1 MNYSAAPAPFV
12 IPLNLATD
20 DGSPDWL
27 SKGDNAWQ
35 LTAATLVGLQSV
47 PGLIILYGGGVKKKW
62 AVNSAFMAL
71 YAFACV
77 LFCWVC
83 WGYRM
88 SFGDNL
94 LPFWG
99 EPNVALGQEF
109 LLQQTFGLYKMPNA
123 TMVYFQ
129 FVFAAITLILI
140 AGAVLG
146 RMNFY
151 AWMMFVPMWLTFSY
165 TFGAFSIWCP
175 NGFLFKKGLID
186 YSGGSIPWFTMMV
199 VHKNWELLQ
208 KVDDTMAVFH
218 THAVAG
224 TLGGILTGLFA
235 EPRLNYIFYATYGE
249 YVGLLYG
256 FNMGDVATGFRQIG
270 VQLLGIVFIVGLNIV
285 STTVICLVIQLVVPL
300 RMSEEDMEIGDEAA
314 HGEEAYAIWG
324 SGERYDEHSNLG
336 M

>member
-1 MNYSAAPAPFV
+1 MMFGAGLLWMGWTGFNGGDPF
-12 IPLNLATD
+12 
-20 DGSPDWL
+20 
-27 SKGDNAWQ
+27 
-35 LTAATLVGLQSV
+35 SV
-47 PGLIILYGGGVKKKW
+47 NRDASL
-62 AVNSAFMAL
+62 
-71 YAFACV
+71 
-77 LFCWVC
+77 
-83 WGYRM
+83 
-88 SFGDNL
+88 
-94 LPFWG
+94 
-99 EPNVALGQEF
+99 
-109 LLQQTFGLYKMPNA
+109 
-123 TMVYFQ
+123 
-129 FVFAAITLILI
+129 
-140 AGAVLG
+140 AVL
-146 RMNFY
+146 NTHVCT
-151 AWMMFVPMWLTFSY
+151 ATSLLTWLTLDIIFFRKSSII
-165 TFGAFSIWCP
+165 GAIQ
-175 NGFLFKKGLID
+175 GMITGLVCIT
-186 YSGGSIPWFTMMV
+186 PAAVMV

-285 STTVICLVIQLVVPL
+285 STTVICLVIQLVVP
-300 RMSEEDMEIGDEAA
+300 MEIGDEAA